1 MIVSSD
7 LIARDPRVSSR
18 FNFSEKKTHSPRSF
32 AALAFGLCDRQ
43 RESRVHDG
51 RGGEG
56 RGGER
61 ERALVL
67 GFDSRRGDPGSLT
80 LLIGEP
86 SPRLVN
92 RRALDRA
99 LERCRNRRPS
109 FANRH
114 FSFYA
119 PPREKEIDTDA
130 PILEPIEQEI
140 FPFLSFRLLY
150 RCLLNIVSQFE
161 TKKNLVPLQIF
172 EKKVSL

>member
-92 RRALDRA
+92 RRALDRGSNDVA
-99 LERCRNRRPS
+99 IAGHPSPLFLLRSSSRKRNRHRR
-109 FANRH
+109 AD
-114 FSFYA
+114 
-119 PPREKEIDTDA
+119 PRTDRA
-130 PILEPIEQEI
+130 GDLS
-140 FPFLSFRLLY
+140 FPFVSFIISLSLKY
-150 RCLLNIVSQFE
+150 RFAIRDE
-161 TKKNLVPLQIF
+161 
-172 EKKVSL
+172 EKSCSIADF

>member
-67 GFDSRRGDPGSLT
+67 GFDSRRRPWLTDPFNRGT
-80 LLIGEP
+80 FA
-86 SPRLVN
+86 SPGKQTSSGQR
-92 RRALDRA
+92 

>member
-92 RRALDRA
+92 RRALDRGSMSQSPA
-99 LERCRNRRPS
+99 ILRQPPLFLLRSSSRKRNRHRR
-109 FANRH
+109 AD
-114 FSFYA
+114 
-119 PPREKEIDTDA
+119 PRTDRA
-130 PILEPIEQEI
+130 GDLS
-140 FPFLSFRLLY
+140 FPFVSFIISLSLKY
-150 RCLLNIVSQFE
+150 RFAIRDE
-161 TKKNLVPLQIF
+161 
-172 EKKVSL
+172 EKSCSIADF

>member
-43 RESRVHDG
+43 REPRSR
-51 RGGEG
+51 REG
-56 RGGER
+56 RGGK
-61 ERALVL
+61 
-67 GFDSRRGDPGSLT
+67 G
-80 LLIGEP
+80 
-86 SPRLVN
+86 
-92 RRALDRA
+92 RRAGARA
-99 LERCRNRRPS
+99 RSRIRFETRRPWLTDPFNRGTFASPGKQTSSGQRLERCRNRRPS

>member
-67 GFDSRRGDPGSLT
+67 GFDSRRRPWLTDPFNRGTFASPGKQTSSGQSARTMSQSPAILRQPPLF
-80 LLIGEP
+80 LLR
-86 SPRLVN
+86 SSSRKRN
-92 RRALDRA
+92 RHRRADPRTDRA
-99 LERCRNRRPS
+99 GDLS
-109 FANRH
+109 
-114 FSFYA
+114 
-119 PPREKEIDTDA
+119 
-130 PILEPIEQEI
+130 
-140 FPFLSFRLLY
+140 FPFVSFIISLSLKY
-150 RCLLNIVSQFE
+150 RFAIRDE
-161 TKKNLVPLQIF
+161 
-172 EKKVSL
+172 EKSCSIADF